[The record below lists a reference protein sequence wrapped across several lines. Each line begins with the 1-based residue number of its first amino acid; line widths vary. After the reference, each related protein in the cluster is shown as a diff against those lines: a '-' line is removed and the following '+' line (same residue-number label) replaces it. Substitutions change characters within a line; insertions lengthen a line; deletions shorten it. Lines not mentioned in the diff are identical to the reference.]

1 MIAVNT
7 GNTAVVM
14 NNNDGAMNTNTGARS
29 GAVIKDINEF
39 GSATDKSTLV
49 GRGLFVNGVR
59 VNRVLSDNVFTV
71 KSGSG
76 EMFVLLDNNLDS
88 PGGKEGQIKIRRDQN
103 VNLGGE
109 FRNVPTDE
117 VAQET
122 KGGGLDKS
130 EYAQMKGQQ
139 VYLHA
144 TSVSDVK

>member
-1 MIAVNT
+1 MYLP
-7 GNTAVVM
+7 
-14 NNNDGAMNTNTGARS
+14 S
-29 GAVIKDINEF
+29 
-39 GSATDKSTLV
+39 
-49 GRGLFVNGVR
+49 
-59 VNRVLSDNVFTV
+59 NRVQARCSYY
-71 KSGSG
+71 
-76 EMFVLLDNNLDS
+76 
-88 PGGKEGQIKIRRDQN
+88 
-103 VNLGGE
+103 LGGE